1 MVHASCQLTAA
12 VLRNKFQGKCS
23 INAVT
28 PAAAHVVSIDSASLQ
43 TNGSVTKPLAHLGTV
58 FPRGQHIYVLVSCWS
73 RGCVLPPSRPNS
85 DRHDPGSLVVLLLL
99 LPTSHATLA
108 RDSTLDLFVYRTARS
123 NPQCA
128 NSMILNTSHLTTH
141 QSGSN
146 PCVPRS

>member
-1 MVHASCQLTAA
+1 MTAA

-28 PAAAHVVSIDSASLQ
+28 PVAAHVVSIDSASLQ

-73 RGCVLPPSRPNS
+73 RGCVLPPPPAVRTLTATIPA
-85 DRHDPGSLVVLLLL
+85 PLLCCCCCCPPATPLWRATVRWICL
-99 LPTSHATLA
+99 CIAPRAATLSVLT
-108 RDSTLDLFVYRTARS
+108 RCSL
-123 NPQCA
+123 P
-128 NSMILNTSHLTTH
+128 HLTTY